1 MKHLTISK
9 RDTRWCHWKIFGDWT
24 DWTHNSIR
32 KVHSFM
38 RKKWSCCL
46 CTGMY
51 VCYSDNTLFVE
62 SGLRLNANSSDRQC
76 VLKSSRLVSQ
86 TVYTGDRDLWI
97 HIVYTV
103 LPDWQAMADQHKG
116 AHLAV
121 DGGGATWKAGSFSK
135 MNKEFRNEV
144 SSVRGR
150 SVGGGGGGDG
160 GSWHTWDTGEVE
172 PHVKKA
178 HRQWF
183 NVTKFNYWSGDLGSD
198 WRYLYFTWIWSSHS
212 TLYFYST
219 TCQRDILY
227 VYLQLFNYLCR

>member
-103 LPDWQAMADQHKG
+103 LPWQINIREPISPWMAEEPHEKLVVSVKWTKSSG
-116 AHLAV
+116 MKWILW
-121 DGGGATWKAGSFSK
+121 GGGQW
-135 MNKEFRNEV
+135 
-144 SSVRGR
+144 
-150 SVGGGGGGDG
+150 VGA
-160 GSWHTWDTGEVE
+160 EVE
-172 PHVKKA
+172 MEAPDTRETHVKKA

-183 NVTKFNYWSGDLGSD
+183 NVTKFNYWSSDLGSD